1 MEAVDEG
8 EERAVLHHVVA
19 GLVPG
24 HRVPLPR
31 LPRVPGKYL
40 FRVFY
45 SPDTVNLR
53 EVPLTSLSVT

>member
-1 MEAVDEG
+1 MLNALVQLHAGGVEAVDEG

-31 LPRVPGKYL
+31 LPRVP
-40 FRVFY
+40 
-45 SPDTVNLR
+45 
-53 EVPLTSLSVT
+53 